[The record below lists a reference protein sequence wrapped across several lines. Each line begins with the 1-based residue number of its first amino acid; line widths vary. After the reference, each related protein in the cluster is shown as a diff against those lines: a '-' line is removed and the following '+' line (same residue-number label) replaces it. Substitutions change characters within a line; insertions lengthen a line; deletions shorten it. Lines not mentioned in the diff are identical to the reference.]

1 MAVQGNSVPS
11 GRMTPYTPKPFPT
24 VDGAV
29 QHRAFIW
36 SSIGTKIILAITGI
50 GLALFLPIH
59 LAGNLLLFAGA
70 EPFNRYAHK
79 LVSIPVLV
87 PIVEIG
93 LVALFII
100 HSAKAILNYLSNSKA
115 RPSRYASSQWAGG
128 RSHKTWAS
136 TTMIISGL
144 SLGAFVPIHLIQMKY
159 GAYYPTNVDGET
171 VRDVYKVVVET
182 FANPVNVAFYLFCMA
197 IVGMHLYHGFAS
209 AFSSLGVSHPRYS
222 PVILW
227 AGRLFGAVVGLGFFV
242 LPIYVAVVG

>member
-1 MAVQGNSVPS
+1 MAGQGNPVPS

-50 GLALFLPIH
+50 GLALFLPVH

-70 EPFNRYAHK
+70 ESFNRYAHK
-79 LVSIPVLV
+79 LISIPVLV

-93 LVALFII
+93 LLALFII
-100 HSAKAILNYLSNSKA
+100 HSVKALMNFLANRKA
-115 RPSRYASSQWAGG
+115 RPTRYAARQWAGG

-159 GAYYPTNVDGET
+159 GPYFETKVDGET

-182 FANPVNVAFYLFCMA
+182 FANPLNVAFYLFCMA
-197 IVGMHLYHGFAS
+197 VVGMHLYHGFAS

-227 AGRLFGAVVGLGFFV
+227 VGRLFGAVIGLGFFV
-242 LPIYVAVVG
+242 LPIYAAVVG

>member
-1 MAVQGNSVPS
+1 
-11 GRMTPYTPKPFPT
+11 MTPYTPKPFPT

-50 GLALFLPIH
+50 GLALFLPVH

-79 LVSIPVLV
+79 LISIPILV

-93 LVALFII
+93 LVALFLI
-100 HSAKAILNYLSNSKA
+100 HSVKAILNYLSNRKA
-115 RPSRYASSQWAGG
+115 RPSRYVASQWAGG

-144 SLGAFVPIHLIQMKY
+144 SLGAFVPVHLIQMKY
-159 GAYYPTNVDGET
+159 GPYFETKVDGET

-182 FANPVNVAFYLFCMA
+182 FANPLNVAFYLFCMA
-197 IVGMHLYHGFAS
+197 VVGMHLYHGFAS
-209 AFSSLGVSHPRYS
+209 AFSSLGVSRPRYARI
-222 PVILW
+222 ILW
-227 AGRLFGAVVGLGFFV
+227 GGRLFGGVVGLGFFV
-242 LPIYVAVVG
+242 LPIYVAVLG